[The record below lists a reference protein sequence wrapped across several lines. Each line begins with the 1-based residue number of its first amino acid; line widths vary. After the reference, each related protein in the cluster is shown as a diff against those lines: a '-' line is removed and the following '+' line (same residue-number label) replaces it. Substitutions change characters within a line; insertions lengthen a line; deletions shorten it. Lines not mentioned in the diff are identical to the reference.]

1 MHVTITDETLMRVC
15 FKHFRFYKFPG
26 FHLNF
31 LSGCGTLSERE
42 KLIELVEA
50 LKLIERTDLGR
61 DLLGQSDLARQLL
74 GTSDLGRRIGQGL
87 RLPGTGSPQDMKHIV
102 HPEHNPNPVSAPAF
116 DTW

>member
-1 MHVTITDETLMRVC
+1 MRVC

-87 RLPGTGSPQDMKHIV
+87 RLPGTGSPRDMKLIV